1 LLEFF
6 NLYITLIT
14 SIFNLVE
21 MDGFAIAVAVFIA
34 VTILVGVFAGKLVNR
49 SGKRLIVAGKSL
61 PLFLVGTMLAA
72 QAVDGNSTLGNI
84 ALVFQFGFWAGA
96 VIPIGLGVC
105 LLLVGAFYAKPLNK
119 MSMITLPDFYFRRY
133 GNGAEGISSIL
144 MIISFLIL
152 VAGNLAAC
160 GFILEIVFGIDY
172 FWGITIAALAV
183 VVYTIAG
190 GLFASAYTNLFQV
203 YLAIGSFWAA
213 FLFFLGGFADTPWD
227 IIYNNATAVGGA
239 GFMDLS
245 GLYDVANG
253 ALLNW
258 GALFALGL
266 GDIIALDFME
276 RVFAAKNPKTAKR
289 GALMG
294 GALTMFTVIPTS
306 MLGVV
311 AFFYLPA
318 DTLPDLAMPLLATQH
333 MPFAIGAGILMGV
346 VGASMSTASGG
357 LLAISSVISRN
368 LMQRI
373 IRRRWMN
380 KPNWSDNKL
389 LNTTRIVIVPMM
401 VIGTAIGYFV
411 PAPGVYLILAF
422 DIMFAG
428 AFVPLTLGLFWKKAN
443 MPATIAAL
451 LIGSVLRLQFFW
463 TMPEEWW
470 GLDTMIPPI
479 VSLIVFVIVAYATQ
493 HKYPGKARHDVRDY
507 VPPEED
513 VIAGEDLKHFGDG
526 TQAMDGGSS
535 SSDPPDNSDLGKY
548 EKDYLE
554 RMKK

>member
-1 LLEFF
+1 M
-6 NLYITLIT
+6 T

-21 MDGFAIAVAVFIA
+21 MDGFAIAVAVFIV
-34 VTILVGVFAGKLVNR
+34 VTILVGVFAGKFVNR

-84 ALVFQFGFWAGA
+84 SLVFQFGFWAGA

-183 VVYTIAG
+183 VIYTIAG

-451 LIGSVLRLQFFW
+451 LVGSVLRLQFFW

-526 TQAMDGGSS
+526 TQAMGEGSS

-554 RMKK
+554 RMKKQE